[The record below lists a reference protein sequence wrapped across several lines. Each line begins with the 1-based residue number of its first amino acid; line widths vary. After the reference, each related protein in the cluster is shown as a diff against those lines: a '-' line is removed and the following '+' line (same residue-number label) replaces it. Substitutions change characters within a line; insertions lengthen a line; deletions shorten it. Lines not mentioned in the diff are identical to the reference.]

1 VCASTTRAH
10 MKRFQSCNMRNTWD
24 EPHALHMLVTCVLFA
39 RTTASAVRIKKVR
52 KKPCSQP
59 RRCSQTEAVPHDSDT
74 LFATTSLVH
83 THTHGNVE
91 GATYANREMLRTTTR
106 TPRLSMATPAPRST
120 DIPSSLPWSS
130 AANAVSLSSTAAVV
144 TGSADEVTDCVGG
157 AHPPQLRVHLTCSS
171 RCWPI
176 VKPSCTT
183 DASSHPI

>member
-1 VCASTTRAH
+1 MGVRQQLVHTRRDFRCAISATRGTNRVH
-10 MKRFQSCNMRNTWD
+10 R
-24 EPHALHMLVTCVLFA
+24 TCWQRVFYSLGP
-39 RTTASAVRIKKVR
+39 RASAVHSKEVSKDS
-52 KKPCSQP
+52 CSQP

-74 LFATTSLVH
+74 LFAPRCCSH
-83 THTHGNVE
+83 KHGNVE

-144 TGSADEVTDCVGG
+144 PGSADEVTGCVGG

-176 VKPSCTT
+176 VKPCCTT